1 MGKDDGR
8 RYVVGMSDASKIG
21 SEKCYDVFHWRNED
35 EKGLM
40 MLPIGAYYNRKLHNM
55 KRGEYL
61 RFRTDDGFEEPRK
74 ILGVCKLDL
83 KSSLA
88 AMMSFYIYKVR
99 LDVVTRKWQSNA
111 IIEGNAKCAVSDREC
126 LLVWYERLER

>member
-1 MGKDDGR
+1 MGEDAR
-8 RYVVGMSDASKIG
+8 ERNVEEMSG
-21 SEKCYDVFHWRNED
+21 SQKTYDVFHWRNED

-40 MLPIGAYYNRKLHNM
+40 MLPIGAYYNRKLQGM

-61 RFRTDDGFEEPRK
+61 RFRTDDFFEEPRK

-88 AMMSFYIYKVR
+88 SLMSHYIYKVR
-99 LDVVTRKWQSNA
+99 LEVVTRKWQSNA
-111 IIEGNAKCAVSDREC
+111 IIEGNAKGAVSDREC